1 MEQKMAADV
10 LDRLA
15 DAHLEVGCRAFGD
28 GSMTDYLCDLADEIK
43 ILRSAKRQFEAEI
56 ARLRAAL
63 GNLVDACAYV
73 SPIAGAVATEASVKH
88 IRQAGKFMKA
98 VEQARE
104 ALGK

>member
-15 DAHLEVGCRAFGD
+15 DAQLEVGCRAFGD

-63 GNLVDACAYV
+63 EALHHECVEAGFDDADDYGWPA
-73 SPIAGAVATEASVKH
+73 AMTGA
-88 IRQAGKFMKA
+88 Q
-98 VEQARE
+98 E